1 MNPKAISSNTTIEK
15 QISHIVG
22 TLLLNGTLTE
32 SPGLVHGKMGI
43 AIFFFHYAQYTKNM
57 LFADYALD
65 LIGEIQNQIHVN
77 SPADYEKG
85 IAGIGIGIDYLIRVW
100 SILDF
105 EITLSEAILSSTRMS
120 MAYC

>member
-43 AIFFFHYAQYTKNM
+43 AIFFFHYAQYTKK
-57 LFADYALD
+57 
-65 LIGEIQNQIHVN
+65 HVVCRLCLRSDWRN
-77 SPADYEKG
+77 TESNTCK
-85 IAGIGIGIDYLIRVW
+85 
-100 SILDF
+100 
-105 EITLSEAILSSTRMS
+105 
-120 MAYC
+120 

>member
-43 AIFFFHYAQYTKNM
+43 QFSFSIMRN
-57 LFADYALD
+57 
-65 LIGEIQNQIHVN
+65 IQKTCCLQIM
-77 SPADYEKG
+77 P
-85 IAGIGIGIDYLIRVW
+85 
-100 SILDF
+100 
-105 EITLSEAILSSTRMS
+105 
-120 MAYC
+120 

>member
-43 AIFFFHYAQYTKNM
+43 AIFFSIMRN
-57 LFADYALD
+57 
-65 LIGEIQNQIHVN
+65 IQKTCCLQIM
-77 SPADYEKG
+77 P
-85 IAGIGIGIDYLIRVW
+85 
-100 SILDF
+100 
-105 EITLSEAILSSTRMS
+105 
-120 MAYC
+120 

>member
-43 AIFFFHYAQYTKNM
+43 AIFFFHYAQYTKNRSEERRV
-57 LFADYALD
+57 
-65 LIGEIQNQIHVN
+65 GKECRSRW
-77 SPADYEKG
+77 SPYH
-85 IAGIGIGIDYLIRVW
+85 
-100 SILDF
+100 
-105 EITLSEAILSSTRMS
+105 
-120 MAYC
+120 